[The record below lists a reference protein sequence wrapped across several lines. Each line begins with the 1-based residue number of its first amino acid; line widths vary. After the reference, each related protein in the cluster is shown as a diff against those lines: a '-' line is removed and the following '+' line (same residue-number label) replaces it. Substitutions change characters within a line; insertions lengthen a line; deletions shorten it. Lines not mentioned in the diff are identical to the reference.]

1 MENETPACKVTRTFV
16 QSWKMSGNHRGWTMN
31 KKSTRQ
37 TEAPKKRKKRLG
49 PPLGPRAENAA
60 ETKARILAVAVDH
73 FSRLGFSG
81 ARTEAISKDA
91 DIGNRMIYHYFG
103 GKEGLYV
110 AALDHVL
117 SELRSEELKLDL
129 SGHPPLDGLLQMFD
143 FTYGHFAG
151 HPELIRMLSAENLM
165 DAKFLRTSA
174 QTPST
179 ASPVIQQIHALIER
193 GEAEGVIRAGI
204 DPLHLYVVMVGL
216 SYFHVSNAPTLG
228 VIWQTDLSDQVWQ
241 DAHYRMARDMLST
254 FLQPVRPLS

>member
-1 MENETPACKVTRTFV
+1 
-16 QSWKMSGNHRGWTMN
+16 MN

>member
-1 MENETPACKVTRTFV
+1 MD
-16 QSWKMSGNHRGWTMN
+16 
-31 KKSTRQ
+31 KKNTRQ
-37 TEAPKKRKKRLG
+37 TAAPRKRKKRLG

-73 FSRLGFSG
+73 FSRFGFSG

-129 SGHPPLDGLLQMFD
+129 SEHAPLDGLLQMFD
-143 FTYGHFAG
+143 FTYGHFSG

-165 DAKFLRTSA
+165 EADFLRTSS

-179 ASPVIQQIHALIER
+179 ASPVIQQIRTLIKR
-193 GEAEGVIRAGI
+193 GEEEGAIRAGL

-216 SYFHVSNAPTLG
+216 SYFHISNAPTLG
-228 VIWQTDLSDQVWQ
+228 VIWQTNLSDKKWQ
-241 DAHYRMARDMLST
+241 DTHYRMAREMLGK
-254 FLQPVRPLS
+254 FLEPLKPA